1 MATGRTPT
9 QDRPQSRWVDLDGPV
24 HYVDHG
30 GPADG
35 PLVVC
40 VHGLGGSLVNWAAL
54 APLLTDTCRVLA
66 LDLAGFGHTRSG
78 SRSTSVHANQR
89 LLHRFLNDVAKTP
102 TILVGNS
109 MGGLISILQASAH
122 PDTVA
127 GLVLIDPA
135 LPVGLRARPD
145 PWTAATFTAFA
156 VPAIGRALLARRS
169 SSAVELATTDLLRL
183 CCVDPSR
190 VPPHVVDQ
198 HLELADQRRGYSNVD
213 AELLSAARSLIW
225 VLADRR
231 RYAAMQRSISAPV
244 LLLHGD
250 RDRLVPVAA
259 ARAAARAN
267 PSWRFEVA
275 QEVGHVPQLEAPE
288 WTAERI
294 LSWLVEHPGSAAAAA
309 ATSPRPRRP
318 RSRAV
323 EPSRKRTGA
332 GALAGSIGAPEL
344 P

>member
-1 MATGRTPT
+1 M
-9 QDRPQSRWVDLDGPV
+9 

-54 APLLTDTCRVLA
+54 APLLTGTCRVLA

-78 SRSTSVHANQR
+78 SRSSSVHANQR
-89 LLHRFLNDVAKTP
+89 LLHRFLTEVATTP

-109 MGGLISILQASAH
+109 MGGLISILQTSAH

-127 GLVLIDPA
+127 GLVLVDPA

-145 PWTAATFTAFA
+145 PRTAAAFTAFA
-156 VPAIGRALLARRS
+156 VPAIARAVLARRS
-169 SSAVELATTDLLRL
+169 TSAAEQATSDLLRL

-190 VPPHVVDQ
+190 VPAHVVDQ
-198 HLELADQRRGYSNVD
+198 HLELADQRRAYSDVD
-213 AELLSAARSLIW
+213 AELLSAARSLLW

-231 RYAAMQRSISAPV
+231 RYAAMQRSITCPV

-275 QEVGHVPQLEAPE
+275 HEVGHVPQLEAPE
-288 WTAERI
+288 WTAARI
-294 LSWLVEHPGSAAAAA
+294 LTWLAEHPDSAAAAA
-309 ATSPRPRRP
+309 ATRSQPRRQRRRSVETP
-318 RSRAV
+318 RG
-323 EPSRKRTGA
+323 RTPEV
-332 GALAGSIGAPEL
+332 ALAGSIGAPGR